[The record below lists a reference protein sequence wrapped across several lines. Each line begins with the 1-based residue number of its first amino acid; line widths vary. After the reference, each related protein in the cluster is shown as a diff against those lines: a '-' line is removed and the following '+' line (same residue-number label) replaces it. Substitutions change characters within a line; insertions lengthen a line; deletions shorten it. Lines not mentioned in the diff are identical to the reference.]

1 MDGNLTKERLTL
13 EQAREIQNWSE
24 RIFAIALCSIPHL
37 EVFHEPHAVTN
48 KSGKTVPDF
57 LVRNTRRGQHASD
70 IYFEVTGAK
79 DLGGHRKK
87 KQKRVMTREATDR
100 KKTKYF
106 QLPREVLQ
114 KIACAKNI
122 ESDLDVCARLKLASP
137 PRTQLSPEGQE
148 RLRRRLEKRHAQ
160 IR

>member
-1 MDGNLTKERLTL
+1 MNGNLTKERLTL
-13 EQAREIQNWSE
+13 KEAREIQNWSE
-24 RIFAIALCSIPHL
+24 RIFAIALCSTPHL
-37 EVFHEPHAVTN
+37 EVYHEPYSVTN

-57 LVRNTRRGQHASD
+57 LVRNTHRREFASD

-87 KQKRVMTREATDR
+87 KQKRVMNREAIDR

-114 KIACAKNI
+114 KISCAKNI
-122 ESDLDVCARLKLASP
+122 ELNLDVCAKLKLANP
-137 PRTQLSPEGQE
+137 PRTQLSPEGKE
-148 RLRRRLEKRHAQ
+148 RLRRRLEKRRAE